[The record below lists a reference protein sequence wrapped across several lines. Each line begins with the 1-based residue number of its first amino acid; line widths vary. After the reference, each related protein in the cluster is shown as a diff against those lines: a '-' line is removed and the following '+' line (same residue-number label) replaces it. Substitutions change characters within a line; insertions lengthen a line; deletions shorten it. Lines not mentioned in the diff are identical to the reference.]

1 MSVGDNITIEKNS
14 FDFGSLE
21 ANAYLR
27 LCVYG
32 NKFYIGVRYNGSEN
46 QLYDDVLTGVFTEKK
61 HSVINISSS
70 TVDIELKSAYI
81 VSMNSKIDIT
91 TENYDAEEEAKNNK
105 LVIKPHREQESAGCK
120 GSVSSDLMIYIVP
133 AIVAIAFVAFR
144 RKEKE

>member
-1 MSVGDNITIEKNS
+1 
-14 FDFGSLE
+14 
-21 ANAYLR
+21 
-27 LCVYG
+27 
-32 NKFYIGVRYNGSEN
+32 
-46 QLYDDVLTGVFTEKK
+46 
-61 HSVINISSS
+61 
-70 TVDIELKSAYI
+70 
-81 VSMNSKIDIT
+81 MNSKIDIT